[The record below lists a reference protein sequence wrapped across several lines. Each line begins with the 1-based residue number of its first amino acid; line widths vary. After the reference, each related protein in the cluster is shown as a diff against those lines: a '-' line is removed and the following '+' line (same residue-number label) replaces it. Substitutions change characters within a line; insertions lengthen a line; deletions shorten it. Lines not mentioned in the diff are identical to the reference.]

1 MCAYAIHKCNATEKQ
16 QLKTKQSK
24 TKINKNIKTQ
34 TNSPEYGSEKL
45 KLLRQKNFKSW
56 GGREAES
63 VYPACTKFLSFV
75 KSTAETRL
83 RVHSCI
89 ILVLGE

>member
-45 KLLRQKNFKSW
+45 KLLRQKNLKSW
-56 GGREAES
+56 GGEGGRKCLPSMHEIPEF
-63 VYPACTKFLSFV
+63 C
-75 KSTAETRL
+75 
-83 RVHSCI
+83 
-89 ILVLGE
+89 